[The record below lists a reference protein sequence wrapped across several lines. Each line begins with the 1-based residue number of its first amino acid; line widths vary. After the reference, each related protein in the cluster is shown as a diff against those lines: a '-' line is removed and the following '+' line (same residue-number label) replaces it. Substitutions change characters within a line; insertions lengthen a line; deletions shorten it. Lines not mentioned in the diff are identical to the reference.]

1 MTDLT
6 PDARARLRDLATRYV
21 FAILNSERIRIYE
34 QMERLAKFQV
44 VEEFIEAAY
53 KEVGG

>member
-34 QMERLAKFQV
+34 QMERLAKWPV